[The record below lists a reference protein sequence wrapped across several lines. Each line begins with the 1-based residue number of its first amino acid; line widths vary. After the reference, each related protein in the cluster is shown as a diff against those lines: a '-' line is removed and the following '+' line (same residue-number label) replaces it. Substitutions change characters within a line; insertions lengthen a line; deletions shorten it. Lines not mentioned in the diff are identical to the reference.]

1 MVFVFHYAFSGQA
14 VYGDGIDYWAYLPSV
29 YFDRDV
35 DFENEYKHIY
45 SPENN
50 NSFNPQ
56 KAPAVQKTSIS
67 SLGKTVNPHP
77 PGAAVVWFPA
87 FVFADII
94 SFLFNLPRNGFADAY
109 QILSGLWTVVI
120 VIFGLAINQRL
131 AYKFT
136 KNKKISILAALSI
149 FIATPL
155 LFYGAYDVLNS
166 HFASFTLVSL
176 FWYLLIFKKFDVKNA
191 LLIGAVIG
199 LATLVRIQEVLLFI
213 PLILYLLWGNRIYL
227 RNISASI
234 FVFIILITPL
244 LLVWQ
249 SIYGRPIP
257 EVYFLTPENRFKFG
271 SLIHPLTGLF
281 SRTPLLLISLFGVKK
296 FIRKDKKIFWLL
308 FIYFILQ
315 YLVITYHGGWDA
327 AAYGGRMYI
336 STLPLFTIL
345 FAFTLKII
353 KDKWNYRIAIVVVF
367 LFAMINIVSIM
378 SFVLFEK
385 EVNSGKKRGL
395 EEQTQEKLDLILKQR
410 VNLDS
415 K

>member
-1 MVFVFHYAFSGQA
+1 MKKYLIVFLFSIMVFVFHYAFSGQA

-296 FIRKDKKIFWLL
+296 FIRNDI
-308 FIYFILQ
+308 
-315 YLVITYHGGWDA
+315 
-327 AAYGGRMYI
+327 
-336 STLPLFTIL
+336 
-345 FAFTLKII
+345 
-353 KDKWNYRIAIVVVF
+353 
-367 LFAMINIVSIM
+367 
-378 SFVLFEK
+378 
-385 EVNSGKKRGL
+385 
-395 EEQTQEKLDLILKQR
+395 
-410 VNLDS
+410 
-415 K
+415 